1 MGCRLERR
9 NRKTDAGVN
18 ADQMKGRRMKQV
30 FEPATIGSMTMKNRI
45 FRAAT
50 GDAHAINGH
59 YAPEDFAWYETMADS
74 GVGAIISGLAN
85 VCDYPMRDEPGML
98 GIYDDSFLEEYQ
110 KLADMIHQKDSRLV
124 VQLVHCGSNTYVKG
138 RTIYAPSAVTNPM
151 SGAEPVELSVEDIG
165 RIREAFVRAA
175 LLAKK
180 AGCDGVELHGAH
192 GYLLHEFL
200 SPYYNKRTDEY
211 GGNIENRS
219 RLLSEICTEIRAAT
233 DPDFPILVKIN
244 CNDAVPGI
252 TKEDFLETGRILEKA
267 GASAIEVSG
276 SWKSNKSWQPYFLAE
291 TKELAEALNIPVIL
305 TGGVRDLPE
314 LEKIIAESQI
324 SFAGMCRPFIVEPK
338 LLERWN
344 SGNLGRS
351 WCRSCNACMT
361 TKLICPYR

>member
-1 MGCRLERR
+1 MD
-9 NRKTDAGVN
+9 K
-18 ADQMKGRRMKQV
+18 KQV
-30 FEPATIGSMTMKNRI
+30 FEPAAIGSMQMKNRI

-50 GDAHAINGH
+50 GDAYAENGH
-59 YAPEDFAWYETMADS
+59 YTKKDFSWYGEAAES
-74 GVGAIISGLAN
+74 GAGAIISGLAN

-98 GIYDDSFLEEYQ
+98 GIYDASFLDEYTR
-110 KLADMIHQKDSRLV
+110 LAEMIHQKDSRLI

-138 RTIYAPSAVTNPM
+138 QTIFAPSAVTNPM
-151 SGAEPVELSVEDIG
+151 SGAEPVELSLDDIN

-175 LLAKK
+175 LLAKD

-200 SPYYNKRTDEY
+200 STYYNKRTDAY
-211 GGNIENRS
+211 GGSLENRC
-219 RLLSEICTEIRAAT
+219 RLLTEICEEIRKAT
-233 DPDFPILVKIN
+233 DPQFPILIKIN

-252 TKEDFLETGRILEKA
+252 SKEDFLETGRLLETA

-291 TKELAEALNIPVIL
+291 TKELAEALEIPVIL
-305 TGGVRDLPE
+305 TGGVRDPEE
-314 LEKIIAESQI
+314 LEKILAESEI

-338 LLERWN
+338 LLDRWK

-361 TKLICPYR
+361 TKLVCPYR